1 MHSVR
6 IGTWNINSIR
16 VRLEMLKEVIERNNL
31 DILLL
36 QEIKCCDDVFPLS
49 YIQSLGINCV
59 FTGQKSYNGVAILSK
74 YPIEVVMKELPMIEL
89 AIEDNEKRYI
99 EGIISVKGKIIRV
112 ASVYVPQGAS
122 VLHFGETLEDS
133 ERFKY
138 KLNFLNR
145 LKARIEEIKKET
157 NNFIDEYVIIAG
169 DFNVAQDEI
178 DLHNPKLNDG
188 KICFHPLEREL
199 LRGIKK
205 IGLEDSFRKK
215 HPETK
220 QYTWWDYK
228 TRGFDRDVGWRLDY
242 MLSSRN
248 IIDNMKD
255 IYVDIKTRAKP
266 KTSDHAPSVLEF
278 II

>member
-1 MHSVR
+1 MNSVR

-16 VRLEMLKEVIERNNL
+16 VRLEMLKEVVEQNNL
-31 DILLL
+31 DVLLL
-36 QEIKCCDDVFPLS
+36 QETKCCDDVFPLS
-49 YIQSLGINCV
+49 YIQSIGLNCI

-74 YPIEVVMKELPMIEL
+74 YPIELEIKELPIIEG
-89 AIEDNEKRYI
+89 ITQDDEKRYI
-99 EGIISVKGKIIRV
+99 EGIVCIDGKIIRIV
-112 ASVYVPQGAS
+112 SVYVPQGAS
-122 VLHFGETLEDS
+122 ALHFGETLEES
-133 ERFKY
+133 GRFKY
-138 KLNFLNR
+138 KLNFLRR
-145 LKARIEEIKKET
+145 LQTRIEQIKKDT
-157 NNFIDEYVIIAG
+157 NNFTDEYVLVAG
-169 DFNVAQDEI
+169 DFNIAQDEI
-178 DLHNPKLNDG
+178 DLHNPKANNG
-188 KICFHPLEREL
+188 KVCFHPLEREL

-242 MLSSRN
+242 MLSSKNVIEN
-248 IIDNMKD
+248 IKEV
-255 IYVDIKTRAKP
+255 YVDIKTRAKP